1 MSITT
6 PNLIATDPATYLKN
20 RFQTQTAQIAIVGL
34 GYVGLPM
41 AIEFVHAGF
50 SVVGIDIDPERCE
63 TLAQGRS
70 YIADVSD
77 ADIANLFATHRFR
90 AVSDM
95 SVLADADAIL
105 ICVPTPLR
113 KSKDPDLTAILSA

>member
-1 MSITT
+1 MLVCRARGRCMEAFVCCAKQYKGWSKQQMSITT
-6 PNLIATDPATYLKN
+6 PNLIVTDPATYLKN

-50 SVVGIDIDPERCE
+50 SVVGIDIDPERCD

-70 YIADVSD
+70 YIADVTD
-77 ADIANLFATHRFR
+77 EDIAKLFATKRFR
-90 AVSDM
+90 AVS
-95 SVLADADAIL
+95 
-105 ICVPTPLR
+105 
-113 KSKDPDLTAILSA
+113 